1 MMSLLEY
8 ANDVNK
14 STEDIMLLCKELK
27 IKYTDE
33 ESMLTEEDIILLD
46 GELDTLSDDYNDD
59 EILEDRVEQI
69 LTDSKID
76 ADNTTK
82 KEKLKSKSERSEAVK
97 NKFQKDRK
105 ELYRHREKLMAD
117 NEEKENVIFYI
128 KDMTVTSLAE
138 VLNTTS
144 TDIIKKLMKLG
155 VMANINYS
163 LSFELV
169 ELLALD
175 YDKEVKKS
183 ETKDITNFE
192 KYEAS
197 DNAENLVSRPAIVTI
212 MGHVDHG
219 KTSLLD
225 KIRETDIVSCEIGGI
240 TQAIGAY
247 QVVCNSSKITFIDTP
262 GHEAFTEMRARGASV
277 TDIVIIIVAADDG
290 VKPQTKEA
298 IDHAKAA
305 NVPILVAINK
315 IDKPDANVELVKKEL
330 ADYGLVP
337 EEWGG
342 DIVFNEISCK
352 TGVNIDKLLES
363 IILVSEISEL
373 RANPSRYAMGTVI
386 ESRLDKRTGIVAT
399 ILVQNGTLRI
409 GDPLVV
415 GTGFAKIRTLKN
427 DKNVEITEA
436 YPSMPVEINGLTV
449 LPEAGD
455 KFMAF
460 ETEKQ
465 AKAIAAKRASR
476 VKTKDSNRSGMTFD
490 DLFGSVKPGVKEVNI
505 VLKADV
511 NGSLEAIKQSL
522 SKIEVEG
529 AKLTVIRGSVGAI
542 TESDVVLANASSA
555 IIIGFNI
562 KPTGSVTDLAKE
574 YNVDIKT
581 YGVIYQILEDLE
593 KYMKGI
599 LDPEYEEVITGTAEI
614 RQIFKFSKVGLI
626 AGSHVLSG
634 TIRIGS
640 KARVKRGD
648 EEVILTKIKTLQ
660 REKDQV
666 RDVKKG
672 MDCGITL
679 EGFQDLR
686 ENDIIETFDLVE
698 KKII

>member
-14 STEDIMLLCKELK
+14 SIEEIMLLCKELK

-33 ESMLTEEDIILLD
+33 ETMLTEEDIIILD
-46 GELDTLSDDYNDD
+46 GELDTLNNDYNDD

-82 KEKLKSKSERSEAVK
+82 KEKLKPRSERSEAVK
-97 NKFQKDRK
+97 NKFQKARK
-105 ELYRHREKLMAD
+105 ELYRHREKLMTD
-117 NEEKENVIFYI
+117 TDEKQNIIFYT

-138 VLNTTS
+138 NLNTTAA
-144 TDIIKKLMKLG
+144 DIIKKLMKLG
-155 VMANINYS
+155 VMANINYP
-163 LSFELV
+163 LTFELV

-175 YDKEVKKS
+175 YDKEVKMS

-197 DNAENLVSRPAIVTI
+197 DNEENLVNRPAIVTI

-225 KIRETDIVSCEIGGI
+225 KIRETDIVSCEAGGI

-247 QVVCNSSKITFIDTP
+247 QVVCSASKITFIDTP

-352 TGVNIDKLLES
+352 TGENIDKLLES
-363 IILVSEISEL
+363 IILVSEIAEL

-399 ILVQNGTLRI
+399 ILVQNGTLRL

-415 GTGFAKIRTLKN
+415 GTGFAKIRTMKN

-436 YPSMPVEINGLTV
+436 HPSMPVEITGLTQ
-449 LPEAGD
+449 LPSAGD

-465 AKAIAAKRASR
+465 AKAIAAKRAER
-476 VKTKDSNRSGMTFD
+476 VKAKDSNRSGMTFD
-490 DLFGSVKPGVKEVNI
+490 DLFENVKTGVKEVNVI
-505 VLKADV
+505 LKADV

-529 AKLTVIRGSVGAI
+529 TKLTVIRGSVGAI

-562 KPTGSVTDLAKE
+562 KPTASVLDLVKE
-574 YNVDIKT
+574 YNVDIKS
-581 YGVIYQILEDLE
+581 YDVIYQILEDLE
-593 KYMKGI
+593 KYLKGV

-626 AGSHVLSG
+626 AGSRVLSG
-634 TIRIGS
+634 TIKIGS
-640 KARVKRGD
+640 RARVKRGN
-648 EEVILTKIKTLQ
+648 EEIVETKIKTLQ

-666 RDVKKG
+666 RDVKKD
-672 MDCGITL
+672 MECGITL
-679 EGFQDLR
+679 DGFQDLR